1 MYNFKIHFLVPQHES
16 EKHVFCKADV
26 QVNEED
32 VYKVYN
38 IVPDLKKATIKT
50 PIELK
55 VVDDNDLSIEWLE
68 LTKTGIS
75 SSLVWTIGEAIV
87 SRLLVDRRPKQKLE
101 YAIESR
107 LGNSPMNIS
116 EL

>member
-16 EKHVFCKADV
+16 EKHVYCKADV

-38 IVPDLKKATIKT
+38 IVPDLNKAAITT

-55 VVDDNDLSIEWLE
+55 VVDDNDLIIEWLE

-87 SRLLVDRRPKQKLE
+87 TSLLRGYHPKRTLQ
-101 YAIESR
+101 YAMENRST
-107 LGNSPMNIS
+107 N
-116 EL
+116 